1 MSDYRFA
8 SYSRVT
14 NARAADLEIYGWCL
28 FVEAD
33 AATLRQIDAVEY
45 TLHPTFENPVR
56 RITDPANCFMMETT
70 GWGGFRIAI
79 RVFVKGPSSSP
90 LDMSFMLDLSPDGWP
105 LGQRPDRMD
114 TPEEER
120 VFAKLFHR
128 RYEWRTLPTIARGA
142 DLSDTDAHSILE
154 KLTSRRL
161 VRRAP
166 YLHST
171 GQQLWGATHVV
182 GLLPEPTA

>member
-1 MSDYRFA
+1 MATTTMTRTMSDYRFA

-90 LDMSFMLDLSPDGWP
+90 LDMSFMLDLSPDGWATRATP
-105 LGQRPDRMD
+105 GPDGHPRGGEGVRK
-114 TPEEER
+114 TVPSKIR
-120 VFAKLFHR
+120 VEDSANDCEGR
-128 RYEWRTLPTIARGA
+128 RSE
-142 DLSDTDAHSILE
+142 
-154 KLTSRRL
+154 
-161 VRRAP
+161 
-166 YLHST
+166 
-171 GQQLWGATHVV
+171 
-182 GLLPEPTA
+182 